1 MQCFPVINTF
11 YLHYFTFLTIA
22 LKIDNNI
29 DWKTKAQFT
38 PVITCVTG
46 VYSGHKSTSSVVTLV
61 LHLFSTLVL
70 ALAFTFVSYNYFH
83 SICLIFEVAISKKII
98 AK

>member
-1 MQCFPVINTF
+1 MQCFHIINTF

-38 PVITCVTG
+38 PVITCVTCVHNAHG
-46 VYSGHKSTSSVVTLV
+46 FFKMM
-61 LHLFSTLVL
+61 LHML
-70 ALAFTFVSYNYFH
+70 
-83 SICLIFEVAISKKII
+83 KI
-98 AK
+98 